1 MTNPT
6 AMNNSTPQ
14 VYFIGAGP
22 GAADYSIYVKKVS
35 AEDEPHTP
43 CHSERSEESTANAPD
58 GEFVARAPSES
69 AA

>member
-1 MTNPT
+1 MNPAHPVILSAAKNPQPT
-6 AMNNSTPQ
+6 RRMWKMNH
-14 VYFIGAGP
+14 
-22 GAADYSIYVKKVS
+22 
-35 AEDEPHTP
+35 HTP